1 MYDIDIYVNNKYKC
15 VYIKNK
21 YIFVYCANIY
31 VYMYSFSSVSFLC
44 LSDTVHQRAQM
55 CSCTPQRNG
64 CCRKKQSYT
73 FSTKTQSC
81 ALQASRV
88 LACST

>member
-31 VYMYSFSSVSFLC
+31 VYMYSFSSVSFGHSPSACTDVL
-44 LSDTVHQRAQM
+44 VHAPAKWLLQ
-55 CSCTPQRNG
+55 
-64 CCRKKQSYT
+64 KKQSYT